1 MINTYAKVMGGILFL
16 IGILGFVP
24 AFTPDGMLFGVFM
37 VDTMHNIFHMISGLV
52 LFVVGLSEN
61 WDLAKKV
68 TLLFAAI
75 YGIVTIMGFLSP
87 DNIVMGMR
95 MNMADDVLHLGITAS
110 ALLFGLQQRY
120 PMYR

>member
-1 MINTYAKVMGGILFL
+1 MINTYAKVMGGILLL

-24 AFTPDGMLFGVFM
+24 AFAP
-37 VDTMHNIFHMISGLV
+37 
-52 LFVVGLSEN
+52 VGLSNN
-61 WDLAKKV
+61 WDLARKV

-75 YGIVTIMGFLSP
+75 YGIITLMGFLSS

-95 MNMADDVLHLGITAS
+95 MNLADDVLHLGITAS

>member
-1 MINTYAKVMGGILFL
+1 MINTYAKVMGGILLL

-24 AFTPDGMLFGVFM
+24 AFAPDGMLFGIFM
-37 VDTMHNIFHMISGLV
+37 VDGMHNVVHLISGL
-52 LFVVGLSEN
+52 LLLAVGLSNN
-61 WDLAKKV
+61 WDLARKV

-75 YGIVTIMGFLSP
+75 YGIITLMGFLSS

-95 MNMADDVLHLGITAS
+95 MNLADDVLHLGITAS